1 MTCQNESFPLKRGA
15 SFHVLIRI
23 PSAFPDGHFVGWTLQ
38 SQARTEED
46 ELLADLEA
54 SWEDPLT
61 TRVLVLKCLDTNA
74 WIVGPAQFDVKL
86 TAPDGF
92 VLPTDTAI
100 FYVLRGA
107 THA

>member
-1 MTCQNESFPLKRGA
+1 MTCQTETFSLKRGA

-46 ELLADLEA
+46 VLLADLDA
-54 SWEDPLT
+54 TWEDPLT
-61 TRVLVLKCLDTNA
+61 TRVIALKCLNTTA
-74 WIVGPAQFDVKL
+74 WSVGQAQFDVKL
-86 TAPDGF
+86 TNPDGF

-100 FYVLRGA
+100 FYVVRGA